1 MFCHCS
7 RPVVLGVGPQSAVHC
22 PPYYPYLLNFMKRCI
37 LTVLGGLL
45 FLAARAQES
54 ADSVPQ
60 YWNAGGN
67 FNSTFQQVSS
77 ANWVGGGQNSLS
89 LGAVAS
95 LFAVYDDTVRRRWEN
110 NLELGYGLGRIGG
123 SENSFIKTNDNLLLV
138 SRYGRKL
145 ATRFYLSA
153 LLDFRSQLTPGFR
166 YEQVNDSVRNATQ
179 TSEFLAPGFL
189 ITSLGVTYSPTR
201 KKVLLKRRA
210 DGQEDDDDDDDD
222 AKDRKNRARD
232 YFSVTLSPFSGKFTF
247 VLSDELVA
255 LNLYGTEG
263 ENVRAELGSSLTLV
277 VRKRLVENVTV
288 SSNLNLF
295 SAYQQPEN
303 VDLNFQTVVVL
314 KVNRFLA
321 ANVALQFIYDDD
333 INVEREDGSSGPA
346 LQLQNAV
353 NVGLSYGF

>member
-1 MFCHCS
+1 MG
-7 RPVVLGVGPQSAVHC
+7 L
-22 PPYYPYLLNFMKRCI
+22 
-37 LTVLGGLL
+37 LL
-45 FLAARAQES
+45 FLASQAQES
-54 ADSVPQ
+54 ATDSVPQ
-60 YWNAGGN
+60 YWNAGGS

-77 ANWVGGGQNSLS
+77 ANWAGGGQNALS

-123 SENSFIKTNDNLLLV
+123 RENAFVKTNDNLLMV

-145 ATRFYLSA
+145 AKRFYLSA

-179 TSEFLAPGFL
+179 TSEFLSPGFL
-189 ITSLGVTYSPTR
+189 ITSLGITYSPTR

-210 DGQEDDDDDDDD
+210 NGQEEDDDGGD
-222 AKDRKNRARD
+222 KDRKDRARD

-247 VLSDELVA
+247 VLDDELVA

-263 ENVRAELGSSLTLV
+263 ENVRAEIGSSLTLV

-295 SAYQQPEN
+295 SAYQHPEN
-303 VDLNFQTVVVL
+303 IDLNFQTVVVL
-314 KVNRFLA
+314 KVNEFLA
-321 ANVALQFIYDDD
+321 ANVALQLIYDDD
-333 INVEREDGSSGPA
+333 INVKREDGSSGPA
-346 LQLQNAV
+346 LQVQNAV
-353 NVGLSYGF
+353 NVGLSYVF

>member
-1 MFCHCS
+1 MKHSMF
-7 RPVVLGVGPQSAVHC
+7 
-22 PPYYPYLLNFMKRCI
+22 
-37 LTVLGGLL
+37 TVLGLLL
-45 FLAARAQES
+45 FFAAQAQGS
-54 ADSVPQ
+54 ATDSVPQ
-60 YWNAGGN
+60 YWNAGGS

-77 ANWVGGGQNSLS
+77 ANWAGGGQNSLS

-123 SENSFIKTNDNLLLV
+123 RENAFIKTNDNLLLV

-145 ATRFYLSA
+145 TKRFYLSA
-153 LLDFRSQLTPGFR
+153 LLDFRSQLTQGFR
-166 YEQVNDSVRNATQ
+166 YEQLNDSVRNATQ
-179 TSEFLAPGFL
+179 TSEFLSPGFL
-189 ITSLGVTYSPTR
+189 ITSLGITYSPTR
-201 KKVLLKRRA
+201 KKVLLKRGA
-210 DGQEDDDDDDDD
+210 NGQEDDDDDGD
-222 AKDRKNRARD
+222 KDRKDRARD

-247 VLSDELVA
+247 VLDNELVA

-263 ENVRAELGSSLTLV
+263 ANVRAEIGSSLTLV

-303 VDLNFQTVVVL
+303 IDVNFQTVVVL
-314 KVNRFLA
+314 RVNKFLA
-321 ANVALQFIYDDD
+321 ANVALQLIYDDD
-333 INVEREDGSSGPA
+333 INVQREDGSMGPA
-346 LQLQNAV
+346 LQVQNAV

>member
-1 MFCHCS
+1 MKQCTLTA
-7 RPVVLGVGPQSAVHC
+7 LGW
-22 PPYYPYLLNFMKRCI
+22 
-37 LTVLGGLL
+37 LL
-45 FLAARAQES
+45 FLTAWAQGG
-54 ADSVPQ
+54 ATDSVPQ
-60 YWNAGGN
+60 YWNAGGS

-77 ANWVGGGQNSLS
+77 ANWAGGGQNTLS

-123 SENSFIKTNDNLLLV
+123 RENAFVKTNDNLLLV

-153 LLDFRSQLTPGFR
+153 LLDFRSQLAQGFR
-166 YEQVNDSVRNATQ
+166 YEQVNDSVQNVTQ
-179 TSEFLAPGFL
+179 ISEFLSPGFL
-189 ITSLGVTYSPTR
+189 IASLGITYSPTR

-210 DGQEDDDDDDDD
+210 DGKEDDDDD
-222 AKDRKNRARD
+222 AKDRKDKARD

-247 VLSDELVA
+247 VLNDELVA
-255 LNLYGTEG
+255 LDLYGTEG
-263 ENVRAELGSSLTLV
+263 ENVRAEIGSSLTLV

-303 VDLNFQTVVVL
+303 IDLNSQTTVVL
-314 KVNRFLA
+314 RVNKFLA
-321 ANVALQFIYDDD
+321 ANVALQLIYDDD
-333 INVEREDGSSGPA
+333 INVEREDGSMGPA
-346 LQLQNAV
+346 LQVQNAV

>member
-1 MFCHCS
+1 MLSNTLCTH
-7 RPVVLGVGPQSAVHC
+7 
-22 PPYYPYLLNFMKRCI
+22 YLHLSFIYMKQCI
-37 LTVLGGLL
+37 LTALGWLL
-45 FLAARAQES
+45 FVTVRAQGG
-54 ADSVPQ
+54 ATDSVPQ
-60 YWNAGGN
+60 YWNAGGF

-77 ANWVGGGQNSLS
+77 ANWAGGGQNTLS

-123 SENSFIKTNDNLLLV
+123 SENDFVKTNDNLLLV

-153 LLDFRSQLTPGFR
+153 LLDFRSQLTQGFR
-166 YEQVNDSVRNATQ
+166 YEQVNDSVQNATQ
-179 TSEFLAPGFL
+179 ISEFLSPGFL
-189 ITSLGVTYSPTR
+189 IASLGITYSPTR

-210 DGQEDDDDDDDD
+210 DGQEDEDDDA
-222 AKDRKNRARD
+222 AKDRKDKARD

-255 LNLYGTEG
+255 LDLYGTEG
-263 ENVRAELGSSLTLV
+263 ENVRAEIGSSLTLM
-277 VRKRLVENVTV
+277 VRKRLMENVTV

-303 VDLNFQTVVVL
+303 IDLNSQTVVVL
-314 KVNRFLA
+314 KVNKFLA
-321 ANVALQFIYDDD
+321 ANVALQLIYDDD
-333 INVEREDGSSGPA
+333 INVEREDGSRGPA
-346 LQLQNAV
+346 LQVQNAV

>member
-1 MFCHCS
+1 
-7 RPVVLGVGPQSAVHC
+7 
-22 PPYYPYLLNFMKRCI
+22 MKHSMV
-37 LTVLGGLL
+37 TVLGLL
-45 FLAARAQES
+45 LSFAAQAQGS
-54 ADSVPQ
+54 ATDSVPQ
-60 YWNAGGN
+60 YWNAGGS

-77 ANWVGGGQNSLS
+77 ANWAGGGQNSLS

-123 SENSFIKTNDNLLLV
+123 RENAFVKTNDNLLLV

-145 ATRFYLSA
+145 AKRFYLSA
-153 LLDFRSQLTPGFR
+153 LLDFRSQLTQGFR

-179 TSEFLAPGFL
+179 VSEFLSPGFL

-201 KKVLLKRRA
+201 KKLLLKRRA
-210 DGQEDDDDDDDD
+210 NGQEDEDDD
-222 AKDRKNRARD
+222 AKDRKDKARD
-232 YFSVTLSPFSGKFTF
+232 YLSVTLSPFSGKFTF
-247 VLSDELVA
+247 VLNDELVA

-263 ENVRAELGSSLTLV
+263 RNVRAEIGSSLTLM

-303 VDLNFQTVVVL
+303 IDLNSQTTVVL
-314 KVNRFLA
+314 RVNKFLA
-321 ANVALQFIYDDD
+321 ANVALQLVYDDD
-333 INVEREDGSSGPA
+333 INVVREDGSSGPA
-346 LQLQNAV
+346 LQVQNAV